1 MSVNWLWKNK
11 MGEITC
17 NRKGVGNYK
26 LSVYSGN
33 CMCVMVYH
41 YKENG
46 EPYYTPH
53 GFFNDAEHLKK
64 CLGLVLGHEN
74 IYGNEW
80 KKWKLNTYFKDSM
93 TLAKLLTKAGYKVEL
108 YYKEIK

>member
-1 MSVNWLWKNK
+1 MSVNWLWKDK

-17 NRKGVGNYK
+17 NREGVGKYK

-46 EPYYTPH
+46 EKYYICH
-53 GFFNDAEHLKK
+53 GFFNDEIHLKK
-64 CLGLVLGHEN
+64 CLGLVKGHEP
-74 IYGNEW
+74 IDYEW
-80 KKWKLNTYFKDSM
+80 VKWKLNTYFKDSLK
-93 TLAKLLTKAGYKVEL
+93 LANLLTKAGYKVEL
-108 YYKEIK
+108 YYEEIK